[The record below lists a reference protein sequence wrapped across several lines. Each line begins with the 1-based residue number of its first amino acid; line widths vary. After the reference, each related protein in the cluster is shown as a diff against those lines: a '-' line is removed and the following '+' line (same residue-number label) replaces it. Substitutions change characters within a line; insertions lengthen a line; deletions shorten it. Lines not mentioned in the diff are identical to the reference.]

1 MNLARLQRLQPTRRF
16 VHGSFVLGTAASIWI
31 AVSVPAGAQSSAAES
46 FYKGRT
52 VEVVIGTTPT
62 GGYDLYGRLIARW
75 LGRHIPG
82 HPTV

>member
-1 MNLARLQRLQPTRRF
+1 M
-16 VHGSFVLGTAASIWI
+16 
-31 AVSVPAGAQSSAAES
+31 VSAPAGAQSSAAES